1 MHRLDPYS
9 HVIFDLDGTLVDSE
23 QMYTE
28 ATQAVVGEF
37 GATFDSTIKQKVM
50 GRGAIAAGRILVEA
64 LDLPITP
71 EEFIKLREPHLRRLF
86 PEVMPLPGV
95 VELVQALAFCKVP
108 MAVAT
113 SSPRELVELKSRH
126 HAWFEAFDVVVC
138 GDDPRLKRSKP
149 APDIFLLAAADLG
162 ADPEHCLVFE
172 DAPAGVQ
179 AALAAKMQ
187 VVAIPMP
194 IMNRADYAGADLLI
208 DGYGDLDLGALSSGT
223 D

>member
-1 MHRLDPYS
+1 MNRLRPYT

-23 QMYTE
+23 HMYTE
-28 ATQAVVGEF
+28 ATQAVVGEY
-37 GATFDSTIKQKVM
+37 GATFDPAIKRKVI

-64 LDLPITP
+64 LELPITAQ
-71 EEFIKLREPHLRRLF
+71 EFIDLREPHLRRLF
-86 PEVMPLPGV
+86 PSVAPLPGV
-95 VELVQALAFCKVP
+95 VELVQALAFCKIP

-126 HAWFEAFDVVVC
+126 HEWFDAFDVIVC

-162 ADPEHCLVFE
+162 AAPESCLVFE
-172 DAPAGVQ
+172 DAPAGVE

-187 VVAIPMP
+187 VVAIPTP
-194 IMNRADYAGADLLI
+194 LTNRADFAGADLLI
-208 DGYGDLDLGALSSGT
+208 DGYSDLDLGALSERTS
-223 D
+223 